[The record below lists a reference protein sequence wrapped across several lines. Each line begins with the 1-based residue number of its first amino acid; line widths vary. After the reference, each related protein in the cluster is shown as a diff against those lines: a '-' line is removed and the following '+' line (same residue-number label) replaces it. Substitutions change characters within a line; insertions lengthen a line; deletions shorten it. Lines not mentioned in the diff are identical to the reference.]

1 MSAFYQP
8 VARPPRGNA
17 LIEVGLRVICIIH
30 KMVERG
36 MRRANLSPI
45 LGLLCASLALA
56 AMLTTAV
63 ATAEPGTPRT
73 VQLDDA

>member
-1 MSAFYQP
+1 
-8 VARPPRGNA
+8 
-17 LIEVGLRVICIIH
+17 
-30 KMVERG
+30 

-45 LGLLCASLALA
+45 LGLLCASMALA

-63 ATAEPGTPRT
+63 ATAEPGIATT